1 MKKDLISILKID
13 VRESE
18 KGIFSLLS
26 FNSFCTG
33 LSTAF
38 FIVATNSYFI
48 KHLSV
53 AQLPIA
59 FIFSG
64 LAGLFLVQLYKKLVN
79 WKGLIFSYASMGILF
94 AAICLLLFY
103 LRLLGTTDPQIVFLT
118 AYLGF
123 VSTMPFVT
131 VFALAFSSV
140 SMQVFSLSQGKRLFA
155 LVGLSEIIANIVSYL
170 IIPSLVSWWGGSEYF
185 FLLSMTTR
193 LISLIPLREI
203 NISKTNLHEKDNK
216 STDNVNF
223 SLLAKDSYYLTMAVV
238 TFCSVFAIFLVDYS
252 YLLTVKFISVT
263 NHIDTTILV
272 SLIFCAVKL
281 GELIASIYSARFNSS
296 YGLKISLL
304 ILPILLVLS
313 SALGFVTGLFMSSQI
328 LIITTFLLIN
338 KIVERAIRKGI
349 LAPSQ
354 KVLFQV
360 AKTEERTKIQTLIDG
375 YFSQFSTFMSGV
387 LLFLCSSVFY
397 FLSLYWY
404 LYVLAIICFA
414 FAICWYL
421 TSQKLYQKYKLKI
434 QQFLNQG
441 LLSTQNQFNRSSIG
455 DWLKHIPKK
464 AKDTEPIHAIINQL
478 DEINNQVLKNSKSFF
493 IDQIKKNNVRY
504 FKQAETST
512 DDELF
517 NLCSKAFFHNDSF
530 ESRMSIICYSSHFTS
545 SQKYEFLKENYR
557 NINHH
562 LQYALLVEILQVNN
576 FAVSDPA
583 ERFYLSE
590 LCKECCDLILWAEI
604 SIDDLDQADAQDLCI
619 ALAEFRRFKVFH
631 LFELLKLVYSA
642 TSISIIVD
650 VWKKDSDS
658 PENEAFA
665 IELLENL
672 VEGDLK
678 KIVIPL
684 LSDIPLNL
692 KKMQLNELLSIHN
705 LNLSERLVDIM
716 LKNALQIDPCI
727 KEMAAKLYV
736 NTFADKSILK
746 YYMDDF
752 NVRLNSMSMGGK
764 VAVDFQELS
773 THLRSKLY
781 FNAESRHTCLEDF
794 IFQSFFTVN
803 NSQLGIIKKSK
814 NYLLPKD
821 QGHNSYVLKIQI
833 VENEY
838 LLSTYNLY
846 FYLYL
851 VNKY

>member
-1 MKKDLISILKID
+1 MKKDLISILNID
-13 VRESE
+13 IRESE
-18 KGIFSLLS
+18 KGIFSSLS
-26 FNSFCTG
+26 INSLCTG

-48 KHLSV
+48 KNLSL

-64 LAGLFLVQLYKKLVN
+64 LVGLCLVQLYKKLVN
-79 WKGLIFSYASMGILF
+79 WKGLIFSYISMGILF

-103 LRLLGTTDPQIVFLT
+103 LRLLGTKDPQIVFVT

-123 VSTMPFVT
+123 VSTLPFVS

-140 SMQVFSLSQGKRLFA
+140 SLQIFDLNQGKRLFA
-155 LVGLSEIIANIVSYL
+155 LLSLGEIIANIFCYL
-170 IIPSLVSWWGGSEYF
+170 IIPTLVTWWGGSEYF
-185 FLLSMTTR
+185 FLLSMIAR
-193 LISLIPLREI
+193 LISLIPLRKI
-203 NISKTNLHEKDNK
+203 NISKNNLSKKDNK
-216 STDNVNF
+216 PTDNVNF
-223 SLLAKDSYYLTMAVV
+223 SLLLKDSYYLIMAVV

-263 NHIDTTILV
+263 NHIDTAVLV
-272 SLIFCAVKL
+272 SLIFCVVKF
-281 GELIASIYSARFNSS
+281 GELIASVYSARFNSS
-296 YGLKISLL
+296 FGLKISLL

-313 SALGFVTGLFMSSQI
+313 SALGFVTGFFMPSQI

-360 AKTEERTKIQTLIDG
+360 AKTEERAKIQTLIDG
-375 YFSQFSTFMSGV
+375 SFSQFSTFMSGV

-397 FLSLYWY
+397 FLSSYWY
-404 LYVLAIICFA
+404 LYVLAITCFA
-414 FAICWYL
+414 FAIGWYWA
-421 TSQKLYQKYKLKI
+421 SQKLYQKYNLKI
-434 QQFLNQG
+434 HQMLNQG
-441 LLSTQNQFNRSSIG
+441 LSSTQNQLNRLPIE
-455 DWLKHIPKK
+455 DWLKHIPQE
-464 AKDTEPIHAIINQL
+464 AKDTEPIHGIVNQL
-478 DEINNQVLKNSKSFF
+478 DEINSQVQKNSKAFF

-504 FKQAETST
+504 FKKVETID
-512 DDELF
+512 DDELYS
-517 NLCSKAFFHNDSF
+517 LCSKAFFHNDSF
-530 ESRMSIICYSSHFTS
+530 ESKMSIICYSSHFTS
-545 SQKYEFLKENYR
+545 SQKYELLKENYR
-557 NINHH
+557 NLNHH
-562 LQYALLVEILQVNN
+562 LQYALLVQMSQINS

-583 ERFYLSE
+583 ELFYIGE
-590 LCKECCDLILWAEI
+590 LCIECCELILWAEI
-604 SIDDLDQADAQDLCI
+604 SIDDLNQADAQDLCI

-631 LFELLKLVYSA
+631 LFELLKLVYRA
-642 TSISIIVD
+642 TAILIIVD

-658 PENEAFA
+658 SENEVFA

-692 KKMQLNELLSIHN
+692 KKMQLDELLSIHH
-705 LNLSERLVDIM
+705 LDLSERLVDIM
-716 LKNALQIDPCI
+716 LKNVLQIDPYI
-727 KEMAAKLYV
+727 KEMAAKLYTK
-736 NTFADKSILK
+736 TFADKSILK

-773 THLRSKLY
+773 AHLRSKLY
-781 FNAESRHTCLEDF
+781 LNAESRHTCLEDF
-794 IFQSFFTVN
+794 IFQAFFTFN

-814 NYLLPKD
+814 NDLLPND
-821 QGHNSYVLKIQI
+821 QGHNSDVLKIQI

-846 FYLYL
+846 LYLYL